1 MPRSPKRKRRDG
13 TVVRFAPSPQ
23 RISHTPEEAPDDRF
37 EAAMRWG
44 DEPSP
49 LSAIAGTSAHQAK
62 NEEAVVRLVNA
73 TRESA
78 GLAALR
84 VDERLRSAAREHSKD
99 MARRDFCA
107 HENPDGL
114 TPADRMSAKSY
125 PHPGGE
131 NVARGQE
138 SPRSVM
144 DAWLKSPGHRANLLN
159 ADFRAIGVGAFFGP
173 GGPCWT
179 QNFGY

>member
-1 MPRSPKRKRRDG
+1 VPTSPKRKRRDG
-13 TVVRFAPSPQ
+13 TVVRFTPSPQ
-23 RISHTPEEAPDDRF
+23 RISHLPDAPDEHF
-37 EAAMRWG
+37 ESATTWG
-44 DEPSP
+44 DDPSP
-49 LSAIAGTSAHQAK
+49 LSAIVGTGAHQAK

-73 TRESA
+73 ARERE
-78 GLAALR
+78 GLAPLR
-84 VDERLRSAAREHSKD
+84 VDERLRTAAREHSRD
-99 MARRDFCA
+99 MARRKFCA

-114 TPADRMSAKSY
+114 TPTDRMRAQNY
-125 PHPGGE
+125 PEPGGE

-159 ADFRAIGVGAFFGP
+159 ADFRAVGVGAFFGP
-173 GGPCWT
+173 GGPAWT

>member
-1 MPRSPKRKRRDG
+1 MPTSRKRKRRDG
-13 TVVRFAPSPQ
+13 TVVRFAPSPG
-23 RISHTPEEAPDDRF
+23 RISHTPDAEDEPF
-37 EAAMRWG
+37 EPATTWG
-44 DEPSP
+44 DDPAP
-49 LSAIAGTSAHQAK
+49 LSAIAGTHVHRAK

-73 TRESA
+73 ARARE
-78 GLAALR
+78 GLPALR
-84 VDERLRSAAREHSKD
+84 VDERLRSAAREHSRD
-99 MARRDFCA
+99 MARRKFCA

-114 TPADRMSAKSY
+114 TPADRMRAQNY
-125 PHPGGE
+125 PAPGGE

-144 DAWLKSPGHRANLLN
+144 DAWLKSPGHRANLLS

-173 GGPCWT
+173 GGPAWT